1 MLSLQLLAVV
11 MLLAIFIVASVW
23 NINMG
28 LLMFLGAAVIA
39 FLGNVPADVIG
50 GSFPSDTFILIA
62 GITYFFVVVES
73 SGTMDYIVASL
84 LRLVRG
90 AIAVIPFLFFFL
102 AAATTAIGAYPPAV
116 AALIVPVAMRLAKD
130 YGINRFLMAIMVIH
144 GILAGNFGPLA
155 TPGVFTAKMLT
166 DAGLEPITLQLF
178 LSHLIVNALVAAV
191 AYMAFGGMKLIR
203 TKTVVEAKRELATVG
218 AGGSAASG
226 AGSIGGGNGLPD
238 AEASAAAGSRTLPN
252 RYQMATIASLVAL
265 VVLALGIGWDL
276 GYTALGLGLL
286 LTLCF
291 ERKNNSF
298 VAKMPW
304 GVILM
309 LAGVLVYFGVLTEIG
324 AVDAISDL
332 LAGMGSDI
340 AAVLALSFLSGIIS
354 AFASSITTIGAS
366 LQLAMPLIGPD
377 MSTLSVVGPVTI
389 SSTIVDASPIGII
402 GALSL
407 ASVEQE
413 VRPKLMRSML
423 LWAGAMIILGP
434 PLAWF
439 ALTVL

>member
-50 GSFPSDTFILIA
+50 ASFPSDTFILIA

-90 AIAVIPFLFFFL
+90 TIAVIPFLFFGL

-116 AALIVPVAMRLAKD
+116 AALVVPVAMRLAKD

-155 TPGVFTAKMLT
+155 TPGVFTAKVLA
-166 DAGLEPITLQLF
+166 DADLEPITLQLF

-203 TKTVVEAKRELATVG
+203 TKAVVEAKRELVTVG
-218 AGGSAASG
+218 GGSSSG
-226 AGSIGGGNGLPD
+226 SAGIGGTDDALAGS
-238 AEASAAAGSRTLPN
+238 ASEGRVRPN
-252 RYQMATIASLVAL
+252 NYQIATMASLLAL
-265 VVLALGIGWDL
+265 VVLALGVGWDL
-276 GYTALGLGLL
+276 GYTALALGLL
-286 LTLCF
+286 LTLVF

-332 LAGMGSDI
+332 LAGMGSDL

-366 LQLAMPLIGPD
+366 LQLAMPLIGSD
-377 MSTLSVVGPVTI
+377 LNTLSVVGPVTI

-413 VRPKLMRSML
+413 ARPKLMRSML
-423 LWAGAMIILGP
+423 MWAGAMIVLGP

-439 ALTVL
+439 ALAVL